1 MQEFYFSGTIERI
14 IFENASNFFRILLLE
29 IDETDSDFEDY
40 EIIVTGT
47 MGEVMEGEDYTFWGQ
62 LTNHPKYGK
71 QLQMTRYERSKPS
84 ASGLIKYF
92 SSDNFK
98 GIGKKTAE
106 RIVEIYG
113 EDPIDK
119 ILEDPSKLEQI
130 PNLSKVNRE
139 AFLAKLKINYG
150 TEQIL
155 SKLSSYGLTPK
166 AAAQIFNQY
175 KEESLNLIEKY
186 PYLLVEEVQGIGFK
200 MADQLAERLGIASDA
215 PERLRAA
222 LIHCLLEASM
232 EEGDTYIEAKSL
244 LERTIILLE
253 SSRQIELDP
262 ALVAHQL
269 TNIIQ
274 EDKVQNI
281 ETKIFDN
288 TLYFAEQGIYTHLT
302 RITKDQPDISAE
314 DKIQASLERVEDELG
329 ITYDKVQKDAIIK
342 ALQSKVFILTGGP
355 GTGKT
360 TVINGIIKTYAD
372 LHGLDLK
379 KSDLPIILAA
389 PTGRAARRM
398 NELTKLPSATIH
410 RHLGL
415 NGEDDFKTLDDY
427 LDCDLIIIDEFSMVD
442 TWLANQLFES
452 ISDTTQVII
461 VGDQDQLP
469 SVGPGQVLADLL
481 QIDDLPKVSLTKI
494 FRQSEDSTI
503 VTLASQMRQG
513 QLPTDFTEKK
523 ADRSYFEANA
533 NHIPQMVPK
542 IVSAAIKSGIA
553 AQDVQIL
560 APMYRGQAGINN
572 LNTIMQD
579 LLNPKE
585 KANQFAFNDIFFRK
599 NDKILHLVND
609 TELNVFNGDIGI
621 ITDLIPGKY
630 TESKQDEIYMSF
642 DGNEVIYP
650 RNEWN
655 KITLAYAMSIHK
667 SQGSEFPVVILPIT
681 RQSGRMLQ
689 RNLIYTAITRAKSKL
704 VMLGEIAAFDYAVR
718 NEGAKRN
725 TYLIQ
730 RFEQT
735 YTQVVDKSVE
745 KIVKNETTE
754 APNQTK
760 TKNNYPSETFE
771 NKDFSG
777 NINPSPD
784 LVNTYSQPVDKSVN
798 KPVQTEENYRLTE
811 ENWATIDPMI
821 GLSEDDI
828 AAFFN
833 NN

>member
-1 MQEFYFSGTIERI
+1 
-14 IFENASNFFRILLLE
+14 
-29 IDETDSDFEDY
+29 
-40 EIIVTGT
+40 
-47 MGEVMEGEDYTFWGQ
+47 
-62 LTNHPKYGK
+62 
-71 QLQMTRYERSKPS
+71 
-84 ASGLIKYF
+84 
-92 SSDNFK
+92 
-98 GIGKKTAE
+98 
-106 RIVEIYG
+106 
-113 EDPIDK
+113 
-119 ILEDPSKLEQI
+119 
-130 PNLSKVNRE
+130 
-139 AFLAKLKINYG
+139 
-150 TEQIL
+150 
-155 SKLSSYGLTPK
+155 
-166 AAAQIFNQY
+166 
-175 KEESLNLIEKY
+175 
-186 PYLLVEEVQGIGFK
+186 
-200 MADQLAERLGIASDA
+200 
-215 PERLRAA
+215 
-222 LIHCLLEASM
+222 
-232 EEGDTYIEAKSL
+232 
-244 LERTIILLE
+244 
-253 SSRQIELDP
+253 
-262 ALVAHQL
+262 
-269 TNIIQ
+269 
-274 EDKVQNI
+274 
-281 ETKIFDN
+281 
-288 TLYFAEQGIYTHLT
+288 
-302 RITKDQPDISAE
+302 
-314 DKIQASLERVEDELG
+314 
-329 ITYDKVQKDAIIK
+329 
-342 ALQSKVFILTGGP
+342 
-355 GTGKT
+355 
-360 TVINGIIKTYAD
+360 
-372 LHGLDLK
+372 
-379 KSDLPIILAA
+379 
-389 PTGRAARRM
+389 
-398 NELTKLPSATIH
+398 
-410 RHLGL
+410 
-415 NGEDDFKTLDDY
+415 
-427 LDCDLIIIDEFSMVD
+427 
-442 TWLANQLFES
+442 
-452 ISDTTQVII
+452 
-461 VGDQDQLP
+461 
-469 SVGPGQVLADLL
+469 
-481 QIDDLPKVSLTKI
+481 
-494 FRQSEDSTI
+494 
-503 VTLASQMRQG
+503 
-513 QLPTDFTEKK
+513 
-523 ADRSYFEANA
+523 
-533 NHIPQMVPK
+533 MVPK

-579 LLNPKE
+579 LLNPQE

-811 ENWATIDPMI
+811 ENWTTIDPMI

>member
-47 MGEVMEGEDYTFWGQ
+47 MGDVMEGEDYTFWGQ

-139 AFLAKLKINYG
+139 AFVAKLKINYG

-166 AAAQIFNQY
+166 AATQIFNQY

-355 GTGKT
+355 ETGKT

-372 LHGLDLK
+372 LHGLD
-379 KSDLPIILAA
+379 
-389 PTGRAARRM
+389 RRM

-415 NGEDDFKTLDDY
+415 YGVVDFKTLDDY
-427 LDCDLIIIDEFSMVD
+427 LDCDLIFIDEFSMVD

-494 FRQSEDSTI
+494 FRKSEDSTI
-503 VTLASQMRQG
+503 VTLASQIRQG

-655 KITLAYAMSIHK
+655 KITLA
-667 SQGSEFPVVILPIT
+667 
-681 RQSGRMLQ
+681 
-689 RNLIYTAITRAKSKL
+689 
-704 VMLGEIAAFDYAVR
+704 
-718 NEGAKRN
+718 
-725 TYLIQ
+725 
-730 RFEQT
+730 
-735 YTQVVDKSVE
+735 
-745 KIVKNETTE
+745 
-754 APNQTK
+754 
-760 TKNNYPSETFE
+760 
-771 NKDFSG
+771 
-777 NINPSPD
+777 
-784 LVNTYSQPVDKSVN
+784 
-798 KPVQTEENYRLTE
+798 
-811 ENWATIDPMI
+811 
-821 GLSEDDI
+821 
-828 AAFFN
+828 
-833 NN
+833 

>member
-1 MQEFYFSGTIERI
+1 MQEYYFSGTIQRV

-29 IDETDSDFEDY
+29 IDETDSDFEDF

-47 MGEVMEGEDYTFWGQ
+47 MGDVMEGEDYTFWGQ
-62 LTNHPKYGK
+62 LTNHPKYGE

-106 RIVEIYG
+106 RIVDLYG

-119 ILEDPSKLEQI
+119 ILEGPNKLEQI

-139 AFLAKLKINYG
+139 AFVAKLKINYG

-166 AAAQIFNQY
+166 AASQIFNQY
-175 KEESLNLIEKY
+175 KEESLSLIEEH

-222 LIHCLLEASM
+222 LIHCL
-232 EEGDTYIEAKSL
+232 EEGDTYIEAKAL
-244 LERTIILLE
+244 LERTITLLE
-253 SSRQIELDP
+253 GARQIELDP

-269 TNIIQ
+269 TNLIQ

-288 TLYFAEQGIYTHLT
+288 TLYFAEQGIYTHLS
-302 RITKDQPDISAE
+302 RIIKDQPNISTE
-314 DKIQASLERVEDELG
+314 DKILASLEEVEEDLG

-379 KSDLPIILAA
+379 KTDLPIILAA

-398 NELTKLPSATIH
+398 KELTNLPSATIH

-415 NGEDDFKTLDDY
+415 NSEDDFKTLEDY

-452 ISDTTQVII
+452 IADSTQVII

-469 SVGPGQVLADLL
+469 SVGPGQVLANLL
-481 QIDDLPKVSLTKI
+481 QINEIPKVSLTKI

-513 QLPTDFTEKK
+513 QLPADFTEKK

-579 LLNPKE
+579 LLNPQE
-585 KANQFAFNDIFFRK
+585 KANQFAFNGIFFRK

-745 KIVKNETTE
+745 KIVKNE
-754 APNQTK
+754 AKDASNQTK
-760 TKNNYPSETFE
+760 TKKADPSETLE
-771 NKDFSG
+771 NKGFSEDV
-777 NINPSPD
+777 NTDTTLI
-784 LVNTYSQPVDKSVN
+784 NTYSQAVDKSVN
-798 KPVQTEENYRLTE
+798 KPVQIVENYRLTE
-811 ENWATIDPMI
+811 DNWATIDPMI

-833 NN
+833 SN

>member
-1 MQEFYFSGTIERI
+1 MQEFYFSGTIERV
-14 IFENASNFFRILLLE
+14 IFENTSNFFRILLLE

-47 MGEVMEGEDYTFWGQ
+47 MGDVMEGEDYTFWGQ
-62 LTNHPKYGK
+62 LTNHPKYGE

-92 SSDNFK
+92 ASDNFK

-119 ILEDPSKLEQI
+119 ILEDPSELEQI

-139 AFLAKLKINYG
+139 AFVAKLKINYG
-150 TEQIL
+150 AEQIL

-166 AAAQIFNQY
+166 AASQIFNQY
-175 KEESLNLIEKY
+175 KEESLNLIEEH
-186 PYLLVEEVQGIGFK
+186 PYLLVEEIQGIGFK

-232 EEGDTYIEAKSL
+232 EEGDTYIEAKAL

-253 SSRQIELDP
+253 GARPIELDP
-262 ALVAHQL
+262 ALVANQL
-269 TNIIQ
+269 TNLIQ
-274 EDKVQNI
+274 EDKVQNV

-302 RITKDQPDISAE
+302 RIMKDQPDVSSE
-314 DKIQASLERVEDELG
+314 DKILDSLEGVEEELG
-329 ITYDKVQKDAIIK
+329 ITYDQVQKDAIFK

-398 NELTKLPSATIH
+398 NELTQLPSATIH

-415 NGEDDFKTLDDY
+415 NSEDDFKTLEDY

-452 ISDTTQVII
+452 ISDSTQVII

-481 QIDDLPKVSLTKI
+481 QIDNLPKVSLTKI

-513 QLPTDFTEKK
+513 QLPADFTEKK

-579 LLNPKE
+579 LLNPQE

-609 TELNVFNGDIGI
+609 TELNVF
-621 ITDLIPGKY
+621 
-630 TESKQDEIYMSF
+630 
-642 DGNEVIYP
+642 NEVIYP

-704 VMLGEIAAFDYAVR
+704 VMLGEIAAFDYAVH

-735 YTQVVDKSVE
+735 YTQAVDKSVE
-745 KIVKNETTE
+745 KIVKNEATG
-754 APNQTK
+754 ASNQTK
-760 TKNNYPSETFE
+760 TKNNDPSEPLE
-771 NKDFSG
+771 NKDISR
-777 NINPSPD
+777 NLNPSPT
-784 LVNTYSQPVDKSVN
+784 LINTYSQPVDKSVN

-811 ENWATIDPMI
+811 DNWSTIDPMI